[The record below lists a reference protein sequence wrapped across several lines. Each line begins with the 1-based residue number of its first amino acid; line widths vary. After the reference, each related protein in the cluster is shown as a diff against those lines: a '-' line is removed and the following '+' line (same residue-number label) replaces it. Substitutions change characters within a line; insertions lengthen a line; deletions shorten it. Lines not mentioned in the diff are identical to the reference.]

1 MFKQQPPRLRLFT
14 TSVFKWL
21 IGVTIIILAIVS
33 WLLIQ
38 NTFNMKETRIS
49 IPTSYG
55 QLTGILT
62 LPKQHSDQV
71 GLVVFVHGDGP
82 INASYDGGYRPLWE
96 KLAMAG
102 YASLSLDKR
111 GVGGSSGN
119 WLDQTME
126 DRAQDVLTAIEWAR
140 KEPSIDQDR
149 IGLWGTSQA
158 GWVIPN
164 IVKQDPDI
172 AFSILVSPA
181 INWIT
186 QGRYNTQQEMLQKGY
201 TEEEI
206 TARQLYNDQVLQLI
220 RNKATYDE
228 YKLIAN
234 KDQLISKERWTFIVN
249 NVESDATDGLVSFHS
264 PVHLVLGGQ
273 DINVDVQETE
283 RVYRQMIPQ
292 SLLSVTKLPDA
303 DHSMLPSSLVHS
315 TFKTYATALFSPR
328 KLMDAQYLDDIVQFL
343 NSIHAVDQPF
353 VAHFRF
359 PIDSFLLKFLR
370 KMTQFDPLHPL

>member
-1 MFKQQPPRLRLFT
+1 MFKHLSPRLRLFT
-14 TSVFKWL
+14 LPLFRWL
-21 IGVTIIILAIVS
+21 ITALIIILFIVS
-33 WLLIQ
+33 WVLVQ

-49 IPTSYG
+49 IPTAHG
-55 QLTGILT
+55 QLTGILA
-62 LPKQHSDQV
+62 LPKHHSDKV

-102 YASLSLDKR
+102 YASLSLDKP
-111 GVGGSSGN
+111 GIGGSSGN

-126 DRAQDVLTAIEWAR
+126 DRAQDVLTALEWAR
-140 KEPSIDQDR
+140 KEASIDQDR
-149 IGLWGTSQA
+149 IGLWGASQA
-158 GWVIPN
+158 GWVIPYV
-164 IVKQDPDI
+164 VKQDAGI

-186 QGRYNTQQEMLQKGY
+186 QGRYNTRQEMLQEEY
-201 TEEEI
+201 TREEI

-228 YKLIAN
+228 YLHMAN
-234 KDQLISKERWTFIVN
+234 KEQLISKERWTFIVN
-249 NVESDATDGLVSFHS
+249 NVESDATDGLASFHS
-264 PVHLVLGGQ
+264 PVHLVLGGR

-328 KLMDAQYLDDIVQFL
+328 KLMDAHYLDDIVQFL
-343 NSIHAVDQPF
+343 NSIRDK
-353 VAHFRF
+353 
-359 PIDSFLLKFLR
+359 S
-370 KMTQFDPLHPL
+370 

>member
-1 MFKQQPPRLRLFT
+1 MFKQQSPRLRLFT
-14 TSVFKWL
+14 TPVFKWL
-21 IGVTIIILAIVS
+21 IGVTIIILAILTWV
-33 WLLIQ
+33 LIQ

-49 IPTSYG
+49 IPTAHG

-62 LPKQHSDQV
+62 MPKQHPDKV

-102 YASLSLDKR
+102 YASLSLDKP
-111 GVGGSSGN
+111 GIGSSSGN
-119 WLDQTME
+119 WLDQTMD

-140 KEPSIDQDR
+140 AKPFVDQDR
-149 IGLWGTSQA
+149 IGLWGASQA

-164 IVKQDPDI
+164 VVKQDPDI

-186 QGRYNTQQEMLQKGY
+186 QGRYNTRQEMLQKGY
-201 TEEEI
+201 SEEEI
-206 TARQLYNDQVLQLI
+206 TARQIYNDQVLQLI

-228 YKLIAN
+228 YMHLA
-234 KDQLISKERWTFIVN
+234 DEEQLISKERWTFIVN
-249 NVESDATDGLVSFHS
+249 NVESDATDGLASFHS

-273 DINVDVQETE
+273 DINVNVLETE

-303 DHSMLPSSLVHS
+303 DHSMLPSSLAHS
-315 TFKTYATALFSPR
+315 TFKTYAAALFSPR
-328 KLMDAQYLDDIVQFL
+328 KLMDANYLDDMVQFL
-343 NSIHAVDQPF
+343 NSIHEK
-353 VAHFRF
+353 
-359 PIDSFLLKFLR
+359 S
-370 KMTQFDPLHPL
+370 

>member
-1 MFKQQPPRLRLFT
+1 MFKHSSPRLRLFT
-14 TSVFKWL
+14 LPLFRWL
-21 IGVTIIILAIVS
+21 ITALIITLFIVS
-33 WLLIQ
+33 WVLIQ

-49 IPTSYG
+49 IPTARG

-62 LPKQHSDQV
+62 MPKQPAEKV
-71 GLVVFVHGDGP
+71 GLVIFVHGDGP

-102 YASLSLDKR
+102 YASLSLDKP
-111 GVGGSSGN
+111 GIDGSSGN
-119 WLDQTME
+119 WLDQTMD

-140 KEPSIDQDR
+140 KEPSIDQER
-149 IGLWGTSQA
+149 IGLWGASQA
-158 GWVIPN
+158 GWVIPKV
-164 IVKQDPDI
+164 VKQDQDI

-186 QGRYNTQQEMLQKGY
+186 QGRYNTRQEMLQEGY

-206 TARQLYNDQVLQLI
+206 TVKQIYNDQILQLI

-228 YKLIAN
+228 YMHLA
-234 KDQLISKERWTFIVN
+234 DEEQLISKERWTFIVN
-249 NVESDATDGLVSFHS
+249 NVESDATDGLASFYS
-264 PVHLVLGGQ
+264 PVHLVLGSQ

-292 SLLSVTKLPDA
+292 SLLSVTKLLDA

-315 TFKTYATALFSPR
+315 TFKTYVTALFAPR
-328 KLMDAQYLDDIVQFL
+328 KLMDAHYLDDIVQFL
-343 NSIHAVDQPF
+343 DSI
-353 VAHFRF
+353 
-359 PIDSFLLKFLR
+359 KE
-370 KMTQFDPLHPL
+370 KC

>member
-62 LPKQHSDQV
+62 LPKQHSDKV

-149 IGLWGTSQA
+149 IGLWGASQA

-303 DHSMLPSSLVHS
+303 DHSMLII
-315 TFKTYATALFSPR
+315 R
-328 KLMDAQYLDDIVQFL
+328 CC
-343 NSIHAVDQPF
+343 
-353 VAHFRF
+353 
-359 PIDSFLLKFLR
+359 
-370 KMTQFDPLHPL
+370 PLHWYILRSKPMQRPCSRHEN